1 MKSGDSVASMT
12 SNRPYLL
19 RALNEWIVD
28 NGLTPYLLVDAEY
41 PGTVVPMEFLQD
53 GKIVINISN
62 TAVSDLSLGNEA
74 ISCNAR
80 FSGKSME
87 LFVPVGAVSAIY
99 AKENGMGLLFPE
111 EDESGSDTDLSHSQD
126 QKKPDLKIVK

>member
-1 MKSGDSVASMT
+1 MNSGDGVTSMT

-19 RALNEWIVD
+19 RALKEWIVD

-41 PGTVVPMEFLQD
+41 PGTVVPMDFLQD

-62 TAVSDLSLGNEA
+62 TAVSDLILGNEA

-87 LFVPVGAVSAIY
+87 LFVPVGAITAIY

-111 EDESGSDTDLSHSQD
+111 EDEPGSDPGISHGQD
-126 QKKPDLKIVK
+126 HKKPDLKIVK